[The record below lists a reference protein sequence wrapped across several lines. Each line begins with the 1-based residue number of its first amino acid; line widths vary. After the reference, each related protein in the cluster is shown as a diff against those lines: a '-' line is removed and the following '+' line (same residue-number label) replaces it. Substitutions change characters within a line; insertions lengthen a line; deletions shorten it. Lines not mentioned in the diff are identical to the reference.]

1 MRQEYKVLQGIRQC
15 RQVCKP
21 RGSGYH
27 SGRFFMVLDLL
38 GQNLVEMRRGAYG
51 GRMDLST
58 AKVRGRRGPAG
69 PSGRWGEACAWGASR
84 GCRCS
89 H

>member
-1 MRQEYKVLQGIRQC
+1 MRQEYKVLQGIQQC

-27 SGRFFMVLDLL
+27 GGRFFMVLDLL

-69 PSGRWGEACAWGASR
+69 GRRAVGR
-84 GCRCS
+84 GVRLGRQPRVQVL
-89 H
+89 